1 MKDSITYQSEG
12 KDERMSSVLVPIYR
26 VGFYILAGGVL
37 FDVYSRFN
45 YLVRTGGGTLG
56 ESNEVAALVA
66 ALALV
71 ALAKARSGA
80 VSDSLRVLEAETF
93 GGTGL
98 VWKSAVVSLLIGAA
112 STLGRLPSEDGFGDW
127 TSVIWLNDVAIFV
140 IVSALSAAA
149 VLGYLYC
156 CWHSYRSREDGLPG
170 RATPRPAEPETRL
183 NPVFG
188 RFVTLSSYL
197 HIRGI
202 GAPRGGVTTRR
213 APRWRRDR
221 KTRWNHSAG
230 IGTFSGQ
237 VPYRVN

>member
-1 MKDSITYQSEG
+1 MKDIITYQSEG
-12 KDERMSSVLVPIYR
+12 KDERMSSVLAPIYR

-56 ESNEVAALVA
+56 ESNEVAALIA

-93 GGTGL
+93 GN
-98 VWKSAVVSLLIGAA
+98 WA
-112 STLGRLPSEDGFGDW
+112 
-127 TSVIWLNDVAIFV
+127 SVIWLNDVAIFV

-149 VLGYLYC
+149 VMGYLYC
-156 CWHSYRSREDGLPG
+156 CWRSYRSREDGLPG